1 MNHASKMRITNQV
14 NNLIQITVAQNQK
27 KKKKNE
33 TPEGFLV
40 NQWVIKAVI
49 FGGFLL
55 SNNLITKL

>member
-14 NNLIQITVAQNQK
+14 NNLIQITVVQNQK

-40 NQWVIKAVI
+40 NQ
-49 FGGFLL
+49 
-55 SNNLITKL
+55 

>member
-27 KKKKNE
+27 KKKKKKNE

-40 NQWVIKAVI
+40 NQ
-49 FGGFLL
+49 
-55 SNNLITKL
+55 

>member
-14 NNLIQITVAQNQK
+14 NNLIQITVVQNQKK

-40 NQWVIKAVI
+40 NQ
-49 FGGFLL
+49 
-55 SNNLITKL
+55 

>member
-27 KKKKNE
+27 KKKNE

-40 NQWVIKAVI
+40 NQWAIKAVI

>member
-27 KKKKNE
+27 KKEKKNE

-40 NQWVIKAVI
+40 NQ
-49 FGGFLL
+49 
-55 SNNLITKL
+55 